1 MAWNDEARIE
11 TENSVVR
18 EHEQTPEATPVRDLF
33 EVLNSIRIDA
43 AASAPRYLKETEV
56 PYGGE

>member
-18 EHEQTPEATPVRDLF
+18 ENGQALEATPVRDLF
-33 EVLNSIRIDA
+33 EVLSSIRTDA
-43 AASAPRYLKETEV
+43 AANAPQYLNETKV